1 MIALLL
7 VSSWSVAAPPKAQN
21 PDAGS
26 LPEVVATQQE
36 AAQPGGPMVVEA
48 HVPVE
53 LMVDGVKLAQLW
65 YPGTA
70 RFDIV
75 GGSHVVRVYVDGNPQ
90 DVNVDIQP
98 GSETHVL
105 VGRTGVSV
113 TKAETQPASDVD
125 AVSVELRVVGG
136 GAAQIRV
143 DGERHHLSGGDRL
156 TLTLPPGSHAMSVRS
171 SDGTAIWA
179 AGTLS
184 LTGGAPVVV
193 QIAEGRLPEV
203 GGPGRF
209 DPGGG

>member
-1 MIALLL
+1 
-7 VSSWSVAAPPKAQN
+7 
-21 PDAGS
+21 
-26 LPEVVATQQE
+26 
-36 AAQPGGPMVVEA
+36 
-48 HVPVE
+48 
-53 LMVDGVKLAQLW
+53 VKLAQLW

-75 GGSHVVRVYVDGNPQ
+75 AGAHVVRVYVDGTPR

-98 GSETHVL
+98 GHETHVL
-105 VGRTGVSV
+105 VGRSGISV
-113 TKAETQPASDVD
+113 TKAETEAPGPVD

-136 GAAQIRV
+136 GAAQIRM

-156 TLTLPPGSHAMSVRS
+156 TLSLSPGPHAMSVRS

-184 LTGGAPVVV
+184 LTGGAPVIV
-193 QIAEGRLPEV
+193 QIAEGRMPEV
-203 GGPGRF
+203 GGPARF

>member
-7 VSSWSVAAPPKAQN
+7 ASSWGIAAETPRANN
-21 PDAGS
+21 PDAGTLS
-26 LPEVVATQQE
+26 EVVASPE
-36 AAQPGGPMVVEA
+36 VAQPGGPMVVEA
-48 HVPVE
+48 RVPVE
-53 LMVDGVKLAQLW
+53 LMVDGVKIAQLW

-75 GGSHVVRVYVDGNPQ
+75 GGPHVVRVYVDGNPQ
-90 DVNVDIQP
+90 DVSVEIQP
-98 GSETHVL
+98 GHETHVL
-105 VGRTGVSV
+105 VGRSGISV
-113 TKAETQPASDVD
+113 TKAEVAAPGPVD

-136 GAAQIRV
+136 GAAQVRV
-143 DGERHHLSGGDRL
+143 DGARHTLSGGDRL
-156 TLTLPPGSHAMSVRS
+156 TLSLPPGPHAMSVRS

-193 QIAEGRLPEV
+193 QITEGRMPEV